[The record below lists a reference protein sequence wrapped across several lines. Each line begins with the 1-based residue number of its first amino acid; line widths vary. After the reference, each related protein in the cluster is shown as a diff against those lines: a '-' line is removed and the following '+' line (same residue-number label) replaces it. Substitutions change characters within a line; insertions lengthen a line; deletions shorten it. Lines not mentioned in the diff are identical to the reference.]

1 MKTALVTGATGFI
14 GSWLTKELLANQ
26 VRVYGV
32 VRKDS
37 GNLSRLPEHP
47 GLTVVPCDL
56 EEYAGLSG
64 RLREAGAETIDVC
77 YHLAW
82 EGVSGPL
89 STDYRVQ
96 LKNVE
101 STMELTGQLT
111 ELGVKKFISPGSM
124 HEIESQI
131 EMELNQPCTNMGMMY
146 KGAKHAAH
154 YMAKADVCRQGIDFL
169 WPVVTNAYGVGEISG
184 RLINSAIRTLLRSE
198 SPAFTKGDQY
208 YDFVYISDVAR
219 AFRLIGEQG
228 VTCRP
233 YVIGSGQ
240 PRPLKE
246 FLAQVGQIVAP
257 EIPLGFGAHIFQGI
271 YVPREWYE
279 TNEKLL
285 EEDTGFRPQ
294 VSFAE
299 GIRRLTD
306 WIRTLPQTNS

>member
-14 GSWLTKELLANQ
+14 GSWLTRELLAHQ
-26 VRVYGV
+26 IRVWAV
-32 VRKDS
+32 VRENS
-37 GNLSRLPEHP
+37 GNRSRLPDHP

-56 EEYAGLSG
+56 KDYGKLGGLLG
-64 RLREAGAETIDVC
+64 EAGGDHIDVC

-89 STDYRVQ
+89 SADYRVQ
-96 LKNVE
+96 LKNVAA
-101 STMELTGQLT
+101 TMELTGQLT
-111 ELGVKKFISPGSM
+111 GLGVKKFISPGSM

-131 EMELNQPCTNMGMMY
+131 EMGLNQPCTNMGMMY

-169 WPVVTNAYGVGEISG
+169 WPVITNAYGVGEVSG
-184 RLINSAIRTLLRSE
+184 RLINSAVRTLLKGD

-219 AFRLIGEQG
+219 AFRLIGEKG

-233 YVIGSGQ
+233 YVIGSGHA
-240 PRPLKE
+240 RPLRE
-246 FLAQVGQIVAP
+246 FLTQVGELAGP
-257 EIPLGFGAHIFQGI
+257 GIPLRFGAHIFQGV

-279 TNEKLL
+279 ENEKLL
-285 EEDTGFRPQ
+285 ETDTGFQ
-294 VSFAE
+294 AE
-299 GIRRLTD
+299 IPFRDGIRMLAD
-306 WIRTLPQTNS
+306 WMKTLPEA